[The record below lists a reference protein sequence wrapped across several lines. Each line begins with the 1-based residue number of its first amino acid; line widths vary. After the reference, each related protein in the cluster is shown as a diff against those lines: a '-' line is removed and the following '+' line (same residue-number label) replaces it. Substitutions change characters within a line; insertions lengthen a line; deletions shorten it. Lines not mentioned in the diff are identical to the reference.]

1 MHASQK
7 THGLL
12 NGVCSPLLLELRGN
26 EPGVQGFGGSQ
37 GILGLESQIITGLN
51 FKEAVTFPAKKK
63 KVMLSASTFI
73 TSLATRLGLKG
84 SYGPPVWDI
93 FPEVKNVIS
102 YEASPFPMPALVRDK
117 HAIIFYFGSL
127 AGQPA
132 PAPGNHDHIC

>member
-51 FKEAVTFPAKKK
+51 FKEAVIFPAKKK
-63 KVMLSASTFI
+63 SYAVSFHLYNLI
-73 TSLATRLGLKG
+73 GYQTR
-84 SYGPPVWDI
+84 
-93 FPEVKNVIS
+93 
-102 YEASPFPMPALVRDK
+102 A
-117 HAIIFYFGSL
+117 
-127 AGQPA
+127 
-132 PAPGNHDHIC
+132 